1 MKDAFMAS
9 LFHKGV
15 HGGALYLQRDN
26 VLYRTNK
33 SLLEAEYRS
42 LELPYHRIE
51 TVKTGWA
58 LCFPTVTFSM
68 KNGVSYR
75 FLVFRRKTFLSR
87 YHVLAGG
94 AR

>member
-9 LFHKGV
+9 LFHRGV

-26 VLYRTNK
+26 VLYRTSK

-51 TVKTGWA
+51 SVKTGRA

-68 KNGVSYR
+68 KNGASYR
-75 FLVFRRKTFLSR
+75 FLVFHHKTFLSR
-87 YHVLAGG
+87 YHVLAGR